1 VNPDTW
7 RRIRELFDAAIELEP
22 VRRPAF
28 LEKACAGDSALR
40 AEVESLLASHESAG
54 DFIER
59 PVYEAAPELFQD
71 SYLKDLIGRQVGPYR
86 VLEQLGEGGMGVVF
100 LAEDTRLARRVAMKA
115 LAPQFTSGEAHRERL
130 RREARAA
137 AALSHPGVAT
147 VYSLEEFDGV
157 LFIVSEYV
165 RGETLRSE
173 LAKGPLQTKLLLDT
187 AIDFSATLAAA
198 HDQGVIHRDLK
209 PENLI
214 RTEEGRI
221 KILDFG
227 LARIGNEMPA
237 ERLSEKRLTRAGA
250 FVGTPAYASPEQLRG
265 LEIDS
270 RTDIFSLGVMLYE
283 LASAVHPFGGRDSI
297 STIARVLEKDPVDL
311 IQLSPLSPA
320 RLDQI
325 IRRCLS
331 KNPGGRYATAHDLA
345 TDLERL
351 KQEIERAQA
360 QPPQPQPAPSASG
373 SSPLWWWQFHQVA
386 AALAYYFLL
395 YPLWRVR
402 EWIGGI
408 SGSAIFFGAL
418 ISVGIAANLR
428 LHLWFTSRFYLSEL
442 ADQRRK
448 VVRWLRSCEVLF
460 IMILVAAAGT
470 IERIHAFWAALILGS
485 AIACLVS
492 FLAIE
497 PATTRAA
504 LGDGGTSS
512 RSRS

>member
-7 RRIRELFDAAIELEP
+7 QKVREVFEAAIELEP
-22 VRRPAF
+22 ARRPAY
-28 LEKACAGDSALR
+28 LEEACAGSPALR
-40 AEVESLLASHESAG
+40 AEVESLLASHESTC
-54 DFIER
+54 DFIDR
-59 PVYEAAPELFQD
+59 PVYEIAPDLLQD
-71 SYLKDLIGRQVGPYR
+71 SSAEALIGRHLGPYR
-86 VLEQLGEGGMGVVF
+86 VVELLGHGGMGIVY
-100 LAEDTRLARRVAMKA
+100 LAEDTRLARKVAMKA
-115 LAPQFTSGEAHRERL
+115 LAPQFTTGEAHRERL

-157 LFIVSEYV
+157 LYIISEYV

-173 LAKGPLQTKLLLDT
+173 LVRGPLATKLLLDT
-187 AIDFSATLAAA
+187 AIDLSSALAAA
-198 HDQGVIHRDLK
+198 HEQGVIHRDIK
-209 PENLI
+209 PENVI
-214 RTEEGRI
+214 RTPDGRI
-221 KILDFG
+221 KVLDFG
-227 LARIGNEMPA
+227 LARIGGGNPA
-237 ERLSEKRLTRAGA
+237 EQLPGKRLTRAGT
-250 FVGTPAYASPEQLRG
+250 FLGTPAYASPEQLRG

-270 RTDIFSLGVMLYE
+270 RTDIFSLGVLLYE
-283 LASAVHPFGGRDSI
+283 LASGIHPFGGKDSI
-297 STIARVLEKDPVDL
+297 STVARVMEKDPVDL
-311 IQLSPLSPA
+311 TQLSPPSPA

-448 VVRWLRSCEVLF
+448 VLRWLRSCEVLF

-504 LGDGGTSS
+504 LGSNWDSDGS
-512 RSRS
+512 RR